1 MGKIHKMEILL
12 LTDDLLAEILTQN
25 QLLSEKGLFNARERQ
40 KNVENESLEES
51 LLFLG
56 LADYAKLG
64 RAYAFHFKLP
74 YYPVFHQG
82 IDTTLTD
89 RFPLK
94 MVRELLALPI
104 GRNQKQQFGIV
115 SCQPENTIYKSKII
129 HLVHGAEIDWKVA
142 SRIEIEDAINR
153 YYMKQQVTREKREI
167 ELPFDFKILDLGIT
181 QEDGGSSRGND
192 GQKAGG
198 NRSQPKG
205 KRIILIEP
213 EHRIRNAIST
223 ILSHEG
229 YRVATVVDE
238 EEAIKELLD
247 EDAVY
252 LLKRRGI
259 HSHTQR
265 FKSFLKEHKS
275 MAEIRY
281 FGNIG
286 GIILGEELSPEEL
299 FRNYLATVK
308 LLFNALSRNNQEALG
323 VCHLA
328 THYARLL
335 ATALGLKRK
344 SQEALLLAIY
354 LKEIGPYFDSPET
367 SDENNILSFIPVLP
381 YEKSAAV
388 LREIEDSF
396 GIAEIISHINQPA
409 TQSPLEARIITL
421 ILWFINGIGKLG
433 SSTTKEI
440 SANQFRQHLSKEPEG
455 LIDQKLAEELL
466 QIVSHEQHLA
476 GLTKNNG
483 TILVIDP
490 SFERDQVDLYARLIK
505 ENYEVSFILT
515 EEQAR
520 AHLEHQEVILIIS
533 EIAHKNYDGIA
544 FCKSVKKE
552 RTTLPFL
559 FFSAENREDYIS
571 KALLAG
577 ADDFISKESS
587 AQVTFLK
594 LSRLIQHS
602 HKYNKQ
608 AADTG
613 VSGSLNEMGFMET
626 IQILANREKDALIT
640 LQDHSN
646 SAEVYLHQGQ
656 IIYAECGEVLGE
668 NAIYKL
674 LTWKNGFFQVKTPE
688 QLPERNVFNSTEA
701 IMLEGCRLMD
711 ENLWGLN
718 EVVNDECQLTGD
730 EK

>member
-1 MGKIHKMEILL
+1 
-12 LTDDLLAEILTQN
+12 LTDDLLAEILIQN
-25 QLLSEKGLFNARERQ
+25 RLLSEKGLFNARERQ

-56 LADYAKLG
+56 LADYDKLG
-64 RAYAFHFKLP
+64 RAYALHFKLP
-74 YYPVFHQG
+74 YYPIFHQG
-82 IDTTLTD
+82 VDSTVIE
-89 RFPLK
+89 RFPIK
-94 MVRELLALPI
+94 MVSELLTLPI
-104 GRNQKQQFGIV
+104 GRNQKQRFSIV
-115 SCQPENTIYKSKII
+115 SCQPENTICKSKII
-129 HLVHGAEIDWKVA
+129 HLVHGTEIDWKVA

-153 YYMKQQVTREKREI
+153 YYMKQQVKREKREI
-167 ELPFDFKILDLGIT
+167 ELPFDFKILDLGIN
-181 QEDGGSSRGND
+181 QENGGSSRGSD
-192 GQKAGG
+192 EKKARG
-198 NRSQPKG
+198 NQSQPKG

-213 EHRIRNAIST
+213 DHRIRNAIST
-223 ILSHEG
+223 LLSHEG

-259 HSHTQR
+259 HSRTRR

-281 FGNIG
+281 FGNLG

-308 LLFNALSRNNQEALG
+308 LLLNALSRDNQETLRA
-323 VCHLA
+323 CHFSA
-328 THYARLL
+328 HYARLL

-344 SQEALLLAIY
+344 SQEALLLAVY
-354 LKEIGPYFDSPET
+354 LKEIGLYFDGSET
-367 SDENNILSFIPVLP
+367 SDGNNILSFIPVLP

-396 GIAEIISHINQPA
+396 GISEIISHINQPA

-421 ILWFINGIGKLG
+421 VLWFINGIGKLG
-433 SSTTKEI
+433 NITTKEI
-440 SANQFRQHLSKEPEG
+440 SANQFRQHLSKEHEG
-455 LIDQKLAEELL
+455 LIDQRLAEELL

-490 SFERDQVDLYARLIK
+490 SFEREHEDLYARLIK
-505 ENYEVSFILT
+505 ENYEVCFILT
-515 EEQAR
+515 ANQAR
-520 AHLEHQEVILIIS
+520 THLEHQEVILIIS
-533 EIAHKNYDGIA
+533 EIAHENYDGIA
-544 FCKSVKKE
+544 FCESVKNE
-552 RTTLPFL
+552 NAALPFL
-559 FFSAENREDYIS
+559 FFSAENREDVIS

-587 AQVTFLK
+587 PQVTFLK

-602 HKYNKQ
+602 HKYNQQ
-608 AADTG
+608 ATDTG

-640 LQDHSN
+640 LQDHNN
-646 SAEVYLHQGQ
+646 SAEVYLHQGE
-656 IIYAECGEVLGE
+656 IIYAECGGVQGE
-668 NAIYKL
+668 IAIYKL
-674 LTWKNGFFQVKTPE
+674 LTWENGFFQVKTPE

-711 ENLWGLN
+711 EDLWGLN

-730 EK
+730 E

>member
-1 MGKIHKMEILL
+1 M
-12 LTDDLLAEILTQN
+12 TDDLLAEILVQN
-25 QLLSEKGLFNARERQ
+25 RLLSEKGLFNARERQ

-56 LADYAKLG
+56 LADYDKLG
-64 RAYAFHFKLP
+64 RAYSLHFKLP

-82 IDTTLTD
+82 MDSTVIE
-89 RFPLK
+89 RFPIK
-94 MVRELLALPI
+94 MVSELLSLPI
-104 GRNQKQQFGIV
+104 GRNQKQRFSVV
-115 SCQPENTIYKSKII
+115 SCQPENTICKNRII
-129 HLVHGAEIDWKVA
+129 HLIHGTEIDWKVA

-153 YYMKQQVTREKREI
+153 YYMKQQVQREKREI
-167 ELPFDFKILDLGIT
+167 ELPCDFKILDPGIS
-181 QEDGGSSRGND
+181 QENGGSGRGSD
-192 GQKAGG
+192 EKKTHG
-198 NRSQPKG
+198 NQSQSKG

-213 EHRIRNAIST
+213 DHMIRNAIST
-223 ILSHEG
+223 LLSREG

-259 HSHTQR
+259 HSQTRR

-281 FGNIG
+281 FGNLG

-308 LLFNALSRNNQEALG
+308 LLLNALSRNNQETLRA
-323 VCHLA
+323 CHFSA
-328 THYARLL
+328 HYARLL

-354 LKEIGPYFDSPET
+354 LKEIGLYFDGSET
-367 SDENNILSFIPVLP
+367 SDGNNILSFIPVLP

-396 GIAEIISHINQPA
+396 GISEIISHINQPA
-409 TQSPLEARIITL
+409 ARSPLEARIITL
-421 ILWFINGIGKLG
+421 VLWFINGIGKLG
-433 SSTTKEI
+433 NLTTKEI
-440 SANQFRQHLSKEPEG
+440 SADQFRQYLSEEHEG
-455 LIDQKLAEELL
+455 LIDQRLAEELF

-490 SFERDQVDLYARLIK
+490 SFERDHGDLYARLIK
-505 ENYEVSFILT
+505 ENYEVCFILT
-515 EEQAR
+515 ANQAR
-520 AHLEHQEVILIIS
+520 THLEHQEVVLIIS
-533 EIAHKNYDGIA
+533 EIAHENYDGIA
-544 FCKSVKKE
+544 FCESVKKE
-552 RTTLPFL
+552 NAALPFL
-559 FFSAENREDYIS
+559 FFSAENREDVIS

-587 AQVTFLK
+587 SQVTFLK
-594 LSRLIQHS
+594 LRRLIQHS
-602 HKYNKQ
+602 HKYNQQ
-608 AADTG
+608 ATDAG

-640 LQDHSN
+640 LQDHNN
-646 SAEVYLHQGQ
+646 SAEVYLHQGE
-656 IIYAECGEVLGE
+656 IIYAECGGVQGE
-668 NAIYKL
+668 MAIYKL
-674 LTWKNGFFQVKTPE
+674 LTWENGFFQVKTPD

-711 ENLWGLN
+711 EDLWGLN

-730 EK
+730 E